1 MRSLRESL
9 VRPRV
14 LVLLGLLIREAL
26 SFWTGHPYDLEV
38 WVRNAYFVGHG
49 QNPYTA
55 FFPPVPGL
63 SFAYLQQTLP
73 GVGYLPIWP
82 LIVAGFYHVYAA
94 LPFLRYAI
102 VISAVWGQ
110 FDALVVVLLI
120 LFLLSARPTHRV
132 LFLGLGIALKWFPL
146 VFVPYEALRQRG
158 PRKALALLSLAI
170 PAGLTLLIFQGMG
183 WDYFGVTQMSAS
195 ASHGGGAGMSY
206 VNILQAPAL
215 IPLLTRV
222 PFLYS
227 VLGYLWVPGILVG
240 AYLAKGR
247 FGFDP
252 RGTVQAI
259 LLVTTIFYLTRWG
272 VYEQYLMYLFPLL
285 IVDIELW
292 HPDRRPLFRLLL
304 LLATAYL
311 LVNND
316 FLVRFLGPL
325 SSGFV
330 DLSYAADSSP
340 DLGIIRAGAT
350 YFLNVVITI
359 TFVQM
364 ALVFADPAR
373 GSRPWPQQW
382 LAKIQG
388 WMRPPAADSDMN
400 VREPLP

>member
-1 MRSLRESL
+1 M
-9 VRPRV
+9 
-14 LVLLGLLIREAL
+14 
-26 SFWTGHPYDLEV
+26 
-38 WVRNAYFVGHG
+38 
-49 QNPYTA
+49 
-55 FFPPVPGL
+55 
-63 SFAYLQQTLP
+63 
-73 GVGYLPIWP
+73 
-82 LIVAGFYHVYAA
+82 
-94 LPFLRYAI
+94 
-102 VISAVWGQ
+102 
-110 FDALVVVLLI
+110 
-120 LFLLSARPTHRV
+120 
-132 LFLGLGIALKWFPL
+132 
-146 VFVPYEALRQRG
+146 
-158 PRKALALLSLAI
+158 
-170 PAGLTLLIFQGMG
+170 
-183 WDYFGVTQMSAS
+183 
-195 ASHGGGAGMSY
+195 
-206 VNILQAPAL
+206 
-215 IPLLTRV
+215 IPLLIRV

-240 AYLAKGR
+240 AYVAQRR
-247 FGFDP
+247 FAVDP

-272 VYEQYLMYLFPLL
+272 VYEQYLIYLFPLL

-292 HPDRRPLFRLLL
+292 HPERRPLFRLLL

-364 ALVFADPAR
+364 ALVFADPTR
-373 GSRPWPQQW
+373 GARPWPQQW